1 MLVAKTHPCNSF
13 GWLYIS
19 PSETAAA
26 MDEQQRLH
34 DAEQAVDRH
43 FSGEPPAFRQWSIEH
58 VRSLARHERIASQ
71 LQQRRFK
78 LQEELQRLERA
89 NALQQARFEADQAA
103 LLEQLELVSDL
114 LNSSAPT

>member
-1 MLVAKTHPCNSF
+1 MGIAKTHPCNLL
-13 GWLYIS
+13 GWLYVDQ
-19 PSETAAA
+19 SEAAEA
-26 MDEQQRLH
+26 MRKQLQLV

-43 FSGEPPAFRQWSIEH
+43 FSGEPPAFREWSIEH
-58 VRSLARHERIASQ
+58 VRSLVRHQRIASQ

-78 LQEELQRLERA
+78 LQEELQRVERA

-114 LNSSAPT
+114 LSSSAPT